1 MRILLWH
8 VHGSWT
14 DAFVRGRHEY
24 LLPVLPDGGT
34 WGLGRAGRDWP
45 DAVREVP
52 LAGLDAEGVDAVVLQ
67 RPEEIEAVALALG
80 RRPGADLPAVYV
92 EHNTPKG
99 NFPFTRHPLADQN
112 SVPVVHVT
120 HFNNLA
126 WDTGSAPALV
136 IEHGIPDPGQL
147 YTGELP
153 ELAVVVN
160 EPVRRGRVT
169 GTDLLPAFAAVAPV
183 HVFGMK
189 TEGLNAAA
197 GFEGAALRLRGD
209 LKPRELH
216 RELARCRVYVHPMR
230 WTSLGLSLLE
240 AMHLGMPV
248 IALATT
254 EAPRAVPPEAGA
266 VSADVGELLRSARRL
281 IANPEEARRRGAAA
295 REAAL
300 ARYSLAR
307 FLADWDTVLAD
318 LKPRHAH
325 DGYPGNRHSG
335 NLHPYNRYPAD
346 WHSDNSRPDEQ
357 ILVPVRE
364 GKTP

>member
-24 LLPVLPDGGT
+24 LLPVLPGGGA

-45 DAVREVP
+45 ESVREVD
-52 LAGLDAEGVDAVVLQ
+52 LATLDADAVDAVVLQ
-67 RPEEIEAVALALG
+67 RPEEIDEVARTLG
-80 RRPGADLPAVYV
+80 RMPGVDLPAVFV

-99 NFPFTRHPLADQN
+99 NFPNTRHPLADQN
-112 SVPVVHVT
+112 SIPVVHVT
-120 HFNNLA
+120 HFNRLA
-126 WDTGSAPALV
+126 WDNGSARTTV

-153 ELAVVVN
+153 ELGVVVN

-169 GTDLLPAFAAVAPV
+169 GTDLLPAFASVAPLQ
-183 HVFGMK
+183 VFGMK
-189 TEGLNAAA
+189 TDGLAAA
-197 GFEGAALRLRGD
+197 TEIDDSRLTARGD
-209 LKPRELH
+209 LKTVELH

-248 IALATT
+248 VALAST

-266 VSADVGELLRSARRL
+266 VSADVDELLRCAERL
-281 IANPEEARRRGAAA
+281 VANPDEARRRGLAA

-300 ARYSLAR
+300 ERYGLGK
-307 FLADWDTVLAD
+307 FQDHWDELLAD
-318 LKPRHAH
+318 LRQRPRHSV
-325 DGYPGNRHSG
+325 DE
-335 NLHPYNRYPAD
+335 
-346 WHSDNSRPDEQ
+346 RPDER
-357 ILVPVRE
+357 ILVPARE
-364 GKTP
+364 RKTP

>member
-24 LLPVLPDGGT
+24 LLPVLPGGGA

-45 DAVREVP
+45 ESVREVD
-52 LAGLDAEGVDAVVLQ
+52 LATLDPDAVDAVVLQ
-67 RPEEIEAVALALG
+67 RPEEIDEVVRTLG
-80 RRPGADLPAVYV
+80 RVPGVDLPAVFV

-99 NFPFTRHPLADQN
+99 NFPNTSHPLADQN
-112 SVPVVHVT
+112 NIPVVHVT
-120 HFNNLA
+120 HFNRLA
-126 WDTGSAPALV
+126 WDNGSAPTTV

-153 ELAVVVN
+153 ELGVVVN

-169 GTDLLPAFAAVAPV
+169 GTDLLPAFASVAPLQ
-183 HVFGMK
+183 VFGMK
-189 TEGLNAAA
+189 TEGLAAA
-197 GFEGAALRLRGD
+197 TGIEASRLTSRGD
-209 LKPRELH
+209 LKTRELH

-248 IALATT
+248 VVLATT
-254 EAPRAVPPEAGA
+254 EAPRAVPQEAGA
-266 VSADVGELLRSARRL
+266 VSADVDELLRCAARL
-281 IANPEEARRRGAAA
+281 VANPDEARRRGVAA

-300 ARYSLAR
+300 ERYGLGKFQDR
-307 FLADWDTVLAD
+307 WDELLAD
-318 LKPRHAH
+318 LRNRPRH
-325 DGYPGNRHSG
+325 PVNE
-335 NLHPYNRYPAD
+335 
-346 WHSDNSRPDEQ
+346 RPDER
-357 ILVPVRE
+357 ILVPARE
-364 GKTP
+364 RKTP